1 MIINWKPLP
10 PAHMLLDATN
20 LVQFSMSDDYQSPLD
35 VQTEVQIEPENVQ
48 SKPTNES
55 EKPQEGP
62 IDTPMES
69 IEVNLLL

>member
-35 VQTEVQIEPENVQ
+35 VQTEVQIEPENVP
-48 SKPTNES
+48 SKETNES
-55 EKPQEGP
+55 VKPQEAP

-69 IEVNLLL
+69 IEVN